1 MPTDLQ
7 AEDLGIALDSL
18 GAIYGEARAQSA
30 LGAIHTPRPAKPRP
44 PVASETARCSR
55 ARIAIDERSR
65 AAARGWAQEFG
76 GVGWGGME
84 WGGGLRA

>member
-30 LGAIHTPRPAKPRP
+30 LGAIHTPRPAEPRP